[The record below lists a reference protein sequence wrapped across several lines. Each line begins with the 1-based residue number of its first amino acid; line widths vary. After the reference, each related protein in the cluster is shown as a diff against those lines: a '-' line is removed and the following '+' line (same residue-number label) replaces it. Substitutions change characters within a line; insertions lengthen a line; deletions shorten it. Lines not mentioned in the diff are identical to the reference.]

1 MGIGIMFAMIILYFA
16 HSRWWRIFSFLFFQ
30 FGMSF
35 VAPVD
40 KLRMGAHV
48 SSLAGAMQAYSA
60 SRYFCS
66 QVHGRTSR
74 QLYPWELTD
83 TINETPGSD
92 DFDFSNP
99 TAGNSTFTAAK
110 GPKTDAEKTAK
121 GDADLKAS
129 LPFLFEPDV
138 NPFGDDKKAS
148 SDKDAKKV
156 DGKGESAV
164 TRGKKHA
171 AVFRSKFW
179 ASMKSKDG
187 KRMKAF
193 GPERVVEDPYI
204 KVSLV
209 LRFAASRLDIWP
221 ATFVNR
227 STDLSSRS
235 SSGLDALSARI

>member
-1 MGIGIMFAMIILYFA
+1 
-16 HSRWWRIFSFLFFQ
+16 
-30 FGMSF
+30 
-35 VAPVD
+35 
-40 KLRMGAHV
+40 
-48 SSLAGAMQAYSA
+48 MQAYSA

-83 TINETPGSD
+83 TINEAPGPD
-92 DFDFSNP
+92 EFDFSNP

-121 GDADLKAS
+121 GDANLKAS

-138 NPFGDDKKAS
+138 NPFGDDKKAN
-148 SDKDAKKV
+148 SDKDAKV
-156 DGKGESAV
+156 DDGKGDSAV
-164 TRGKKHA
+164 TRGRKQA

-204 KVSLV
+204 KVSLG
-209 LRFAASRLDIWP
+209 LRFAGSRFTNSPSLR
-221 ATFVNR
+221 T
-227 STDLSSRS
+227 STCMTSK
-235 SSGLDALSARI
+235 